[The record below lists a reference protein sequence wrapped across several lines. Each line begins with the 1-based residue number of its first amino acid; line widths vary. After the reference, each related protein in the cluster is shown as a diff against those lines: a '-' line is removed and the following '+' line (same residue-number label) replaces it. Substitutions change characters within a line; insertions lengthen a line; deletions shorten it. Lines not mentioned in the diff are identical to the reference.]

1 MYLCLWK
8 AHSLPLWHPNAV
20 VQGRKG
26 ALVKVEREIWDLPL
40 RVFHWSLVLAVV
52 AAVITAKVGGNAMAW
67 HMSIGTFIMALLL
80 WRVLW
85 GIWGSH
91 WSRFSS
97 WPMWGAPMRH
107 AQTSP
112 ASWHGH
118 TPSGAW
124 ASAGMLILLTM
135 QVTTGLLADD
145 EIAAAGPWATH
156 VNSATS
162 SAATAYHHGLGQWLL
177 FGMVVLHLC
186 AIAFYTV
193 VKRRALVGP
202 MWHGRKT
209 LPQQEPERGGPRVVV
224 PTGLALALATAAV
237 IWMVT

>member
-1 MYLCLWK
+1 M
-8 AHSLPLWHPNAV
+8 
-20 VQGRKG
+20 
-26 ALVKVEREIWDLPL
+26 KVEREIWDLPL
-40 RVFHWSLVLAVV
+40 RVFHWGLVLAVL

-67 HMSIGTFIMALLL
+67 HMSIGTYIMALLL
-80 WRVLW
+80 WRVFW

-97 WPMWGAPMRH
+97 WPMCGALMRH

-145 EIAAAGPWATH
+145 EIATAGPWAAY
-156 VNSATS
+156 VSSAIS
-162 SAATAYHHGLGQWLL
+162 SAATAYHHGFGQWLM
-177 FGMVVLHLC
+177 FGMMVLHLG
-186 AIAFYTV
+186 AIAFYTF
-193 VKRRALVGP
+193 VKKRALVGP
-202 MWHGRKT
+202 MWHGRKA
-209 LPQQEPERGGPRVVV
+209 LAQDDPYRPDSRAVV
-224 PTGLALALATAAV
+224 PTGLALALAATAL